1 VKNRIIDSVGEFY
14 SIIVDETMDK
24 AKLEQ
29 ISFCI
34 RYCDNNLKVHE
45 KLLGFFETATTD
57 SQSLYNLIKILIQ
70 SYKLNQKCLVGQSY
84 DGAATMSGSKNGVAA
99 RILRDYNTAVFVTII
114 N

>member
-1 VKNRIIDSVGEFY
+1 
-14 SIIVDETMDK
+14 MDI

-45 KLLGFFETATTD
+45 KFLGFFETATTD

-70 SYKLNQKCLVGQSY
+70 SYKLNQKC
-84 DGAATMSGSKNGVAA
+84 
-99 RILRDYNTAVFVTII
+99 
-114 N
+114 